1 MSLKIGFA
9 RKYYTV
15 WEYSVSYRTDERG
28 INYKT
33 EHYTFLRN
41 ASMNKEKALTKYPE
55 ATFDENL
62 RGRTRSWD
70 YEHRIVENN
79 KFHYGKYAGILFT
92 ACTDYPY
99 LMWFYNNC
107 AIDAQKEIIEP
118 VLLAEGYEV
127 DEFTTNWSDG
137 FDEHTNT
144 YRKMISPEDVQA
156 RKEQEEREL
165 QGKARLAKGIP
176 FVVTMEKNLNDMGEY
191 FIRDLEITIRFE
203 NYKENYYEGYYYGL
217 PLDKKGK
224 AKRVKNKQLLIEK
237 YELVNDTTAL
247 VKEWRFA

>member
-1 MSLKIGFA
+1 MGLKIGFA

-41 ASMNKEKALTKYPE
+41 ASMNKEKALAKYPE
-55 ATFDENL
+55 ATYDENL

-70 YEHRIVENN
+70 YEHRIVEYN
-79 KFHYGKYAGILFT
+79 KFHVGKYSGILFA
-92 ACTDYPY
+92 ACTDYNY
-99 LMWFYNNC
+99 MMWFYNNC
-107 AIDAQKEIIEP
+107 ANDEQKAVIET
-118 VLLAEGYEV
+118 VLIPEGYEV
-127 DEFTTNWSDG
+127 VDNTYSWNDG
-137 FDEHTNT
+137 FDEHINT
-144 YRKMISPEDVQA
+144 ERRIISPEDVQA

-165 QGKARLAKGIP
+165 RGKARLAKSIP

-203 NYKENYYEGYYYGL
+203 NYKTNYYEGYYYGL

-237 YELVNDTTAL
+237 YELTNDTTAL